1 MPHSHGETY
10 AKLILNYSEPKII
23 PGAGHGVRVE
33 NPEETAKSM
42 MDFLAK

>member
-1 MPHSHGETY
+1 VEFEGDGRPQPR
-10 AKLILNYSEPKII
+10 LKII
-23 PGAGHGVRVE
+23 PGAGHSEQVE